1 MYRDGH
7 YGLALLVYAPLS
19 FLLISN
25 GHLGHAVFW
34 GGIFLGLSTL
44 PDIDHRIPG
53 ISHRGITHSVWF
65 AAFVGIVV
73 YYLVLTAG
81 AVAPQYEVLATAEIS
96 GAVAAAAVVLHILGD
111 SLTPMGI
118 RPFVPVVDSSFSF
131 GLFRSANW
139 YVNKGLL
146 LSGIVATL
154 ASAF

>member
-19 FLLISN
+19 FLLLTN
-25 GHLGHAVFW
+25 GHLDYAVFW
-34 GGIFLGLSTL
+34 GGVLLCLSML

-53 ISHRGITHSVWF
+53 ISHRGITHTVWF

-73 YYLVLTAG
+73 YYLVLLAG
-81 AVAPQYEVLATAEIS
+81 AVAPGYDMLSTAEAT
-96 GAVAAAAVVLHILGD
+96 GAFAAAAIVLHIVGD

-118 RPFVPVVDSSFSF
+118 RPFAPLVDFKVSF
-131 GLFRSANW
+131 GLFRSSNW

-146 LSGIVATL
+146 LAGIVATL
-154 ASAF
+154 ASAL

>member
-19 FLLISN
+19 FLLVSS
-25 GHLGHAVFW
+25 GRLGYAMFW
-34 GGIFLGLSTL
+34 GGVLLGLSTL

-53 ISHRGITHSVWF
+53 ISHRGITHTVWF

-73 YYLVLTAG
+73 YNLVLVIG
-81 AVAPQYEVLATAEIS
+81 AVVPNSQILSLAEVT
-96 GAVAAAAVVLHILGD
+96 GVFAAAAIVLHIVGD

-118 RPFVPVVDSSFSF
+118 RPFAPVVDVKFSF
-131 GLFRSANW
+131 GLFRSSNW

-146 LSGIVATL
+146 LTGIIATL